1 MKEIV
6 VLSGKG
12 GTGKT
17 VLLASFAS
25 LARNAVIADC
35 DVDAPNLHLVLAPE
49 VKESGRFSSQKVAV
63 IDGRNCNSC
72 MECVSACRFDALTT
86 IGNGSLKKVAVDTD
100 ACEGCGVC
108 MRVCPSKAIRLAEQD
123 NGEWFVSR
131 TRFGPMVHA
140 LLAPGG
146 ENSGKL
152 VALVRQ
158 KAKVIANQSGAE
170 MVLVDGPP
178 GLSCPAISA
187 AAGADLLVL
196 VAEPTAS
203 GLSDFRRI
211 ADLCAHMKA
220 KSALV
225 VNRWDIN
232 PRVTEEI
239 ERAASMRGIPRFG
252 RVPYDER
259 VPLSMAAARTVTEE
273 DGCPANVAIVNIW
286 EKVTSYK
293 YM

>member
-17 VLLASFAS
+17 VILASFAS
-25 LARNAVIADC
+25 LARGCVVADC
-35 DVDAPNLHLVLAPE
+35 DVDAPNLHLLLAPQVNE
-49 VKESGRFSSQKVAV
+49 HGKFSSGKVAV
-63 IDGRNCNSC
+63 IEGRICNSC
-72 MECVSACRFDALTT
+72 KECLSVCRFDALT
-86 IGNGSLKKVAVDTD
+86 IVGSSTVQKVAVDTD

-108 MRVCPSKAIRLAEQD
+108 MRICPSQAIRLIEEES
-123 NGEWFVSR
+123 GEWFISS

-158 KAKVIANQSGAE
+158 KAKVIANRSGAN
-170 MVLVDGPP
+170 MVLADGPP

-187 AAGADLLVL
+187 ATGTDLIVL
-196 VAEPTAS
+196 VAEPTIS
-203 GLSDFRRI
+203 GLSDFIRI
-211 ADLCAHMKA
+211 ADLCSRMRSRAV
-220 KSALV
+220 LV

-232 PRVTEEI
+232 QGVTELI
-239 ERAASMRGIPRFG
+239 EHEADSRGIGSLG
-252 RVPYDER
+252 RIPYDEEI
-259 VPLSMAAARTVTEE
+259 PILMAAGKAPTESS
-273 DGCPANVAIVNIW
+273 GGQVRSAIIEAWNKLQDIL
-286 EKVTSYK
+286 
-293 YM
+293 